1 MTYEIKVEDGKYRQA
16 GAFHTAEPGAAIRND
31 AGELCGITNPRRVV
45 HIHSYG
51 GEAPFFQGLANG
63 KLLGTRCDH
72 EACEGQGSVY
82 LPYRIHCPDCL
93 QPMAPVDLTGIA
105 REASTV
111 HSFMTTERTG
121 AFNSLDKPIRFINV
135 EFPGVSTI
143 LMSYLLGGTPT
154 TGDRVVPIFRTDNPS
169 YTITDL
175 AFVPAGFDGEL
186 PAGFS
191 R

>member
-1 MTYEIKVEDGKYRQA
+1 MTTEIKVEDGKYRQS

-51 GEAPFFQGLANG
+51 GEAPFFQGLADG
-63 KLLGTRCDH
+63 KLLGTRCPH
-72 EACEGQGSVY
+72 EACESTGTVY

-93 QPMAPVDLTGIA
+93 GAMEPVDLTDIA
-105 REASTV
+105 RDAATI

-121 AFNSLDKPIRFINV
+121 AFNTLDRPIRFINV
-135 EFPGVSTI
+135 EFPGVATI
-143 LMSYLLGGTPT
+143 LMSYLLGGTPAI
-154 TGDRVVPIFRTDNPS
+154 GDRVVPIFRTTDPS

-175 AFVPAGFDGEL
+175 AFVRADSAGDL
-186 PAGFS
+186 PTGFS
-191 R
+191 F